1 MRIRQRDLDSSLI
14 GTLKLDNDVLERI
27 LISRGI
33 RKTDDLNKNLSRL
46 PDPRS
51 LKDIDKAINRLFRA
65 LMDNESLL
73 IVGDF
78 DSAGAS
84 STALMSLVLSKFG
97 FKKINY
103 LVPNRFEFGYGLS
116 KEIVAVAV
124 ESKPNLIV
132 TVDNGISSVE
142 GVNLA
147 NKHGIDCIITD
158 LSLIH
163 I

>member
-78 DSAGAS
+78 DSDGAS
-84 STALMSLVLSKFG
+84 STALMSLVLSE
-97 FKKINY
+97 Y
-103 LVPNRFEFGYGLS
+103 RS
-116 KEIVAVAV
+116 
-124 ESKPNLIV
+124 
-132 TVDNGISSVE
+132 
-142 GVNLA
+142 
-147 NKHGIDCIITD
+147 
-158 LSLIH
+158 
-163 I
+163 